1 MTPFDTLTSIAVP
14 VIRDNVDTDLIIP
27 SREIRSTGRSGLA
40 DGLFAPLRYLDAST
54 RTPDPDF
61 SLNQPRYAGA
71 QILLGGSNFGCGSSR
86 EHAVWALAEYG
97 IRAVVA
103 PSFAPIFRNNCV
115 RNGILPVPLDI
126 ASVTLMAGQT
136 VSIDLARQDIAG
148 HQFAI
153 DAEAKAML
161 LAGMDAIALTQQS
174 RADIMAWLAADRTA
188 RPWIYLETKA

>member
-27 SREIRSTGRSGLA
+27 SREIRSTGRIGLA

-61 SLNQPRYAGA
+61 PLNQPRYAGA

-126 ASVTLMAGQT
+126 ASVTGMAGQT

-148 HQFAI
+148 HPFAI

-174 RADIMAWLAADRTA
+174 RADIMAWLTADRTA
-188 RPWIYLETKA
+188 RPWIYLETQA

>member
-61 SLNQPRYAGA
+61 PLNQPRYAGA

-115 RNGILPVPLDI
+115 RNGILPVSLDI

-136 VSIDLARQDIAG
+136 VSIDLTRQDIAG
-148 HQFAI
+148 HPFAI

-188 RPWIYLETKA
+188 RPWIYLETQA